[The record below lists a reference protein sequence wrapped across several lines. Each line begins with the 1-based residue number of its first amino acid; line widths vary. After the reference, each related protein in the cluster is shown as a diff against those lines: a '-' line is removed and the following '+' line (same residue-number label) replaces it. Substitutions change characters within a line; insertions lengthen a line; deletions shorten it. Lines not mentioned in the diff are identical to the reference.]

1 MSFDVFIQRFRGG
14 DAADADDEL
23 VRRALASA
31 MRQDPV
37 GGFAELTTDDGGAD
51 CYGIGSGSLMVNHCT
66 GAQIWDLLVAAAA
79 AAGLTIIAHGL
90 PTVVTDPAHIA
101 DLPPALRDD
110 VAVLR
115 SGADLLRAI
124 GNAGAG

>member
-1 MSFDVFIQRFRGG
+1 M
-14 DAADADDEL
+14 
-23 VRRALASA
+23 RRALSSA
-31 MRQDPV
+31 IRQDPV
-37 GGFAELTTDDGGAD
+37 GGFAELTTGDGGAD

-66 GAQIWDLLVAAAA
+66 GAQIWDLLVAVAA

-90 PTVVTDPAHIA
+90 PTIVTDQAHLV

-110 VAVLR
+110 AVVLT

-124 GNAGAG
+124 ANAGVG